1 MEGETLQET
10 FDKYMKGKIESKE
23 KKLEMTLKS
32 KIPELKAKVIKKS
45 YNELVKAGFSAKDAM
60 IILTSGMIEI

>member
-1 MEGETLQET
+1 MESETLQET

-60 IILTSGMIEI
+60 MILTSGIIDI